1 MKQVL
6 ATAFCT
12 AVILAGA
19 TTAHAQGKPEKT
31 NVTMAFASTGVT
43 YLPGILAESLG
54 YYKEVGLH
62 VNIAAF
68 SGGSKALASMMGG
81 SADVV
86 SGAYSHTIELAAKNQ
101 HLVTFAVQ
109 VNCPGWLFGIGKKDF
124 STVKSIADLK
134 GKRIGVSAPGSSTN
148 QAVSYMLAKA
158 GVSPKDVSIIG
169 VGTSAGAVA
178 AIESG
183 EIDALIVN
191 DPAATLLVQRGNMK
205 PLADFQ
211 SREGTRKVFGGDYP
225 EASLYTKQEF
235 LDHNPNTIQALTTA
249 IVKAEHWMAK
259 ATPTEIWAKVPTEF
273 RGQNQKEYE
282 QALQNSRAC
291 ISTDGMMDPAGPK
304 VVEDVLATALPNITA
319 AHVDLSKTY
328 TNKFVIEANKGLAK

>member
-1 MKQVL
+1 MKQILATFLCAAVL
-6 ATAFCT
+6 AT
-12 AVILAGA
+12 GA
-19 TTAHAQGKPEKT
+19 TAAQAQGKLEKT
-31 NVTMAFASTGVT
+31 NITISFASTGVT

-54 YYKEVGLH
+54 YYKEAGLH
-62 VNIAAF
+62 VKIAAF

-101 HLVTFAVQ
+101 HLVNFVVQ

-124 STVKSIADLK
+124 ASVKSIADLK

-148 QAVSYMLAKA
+148 QAVNYMLAKA
-158 GVSPKDVSIIG
+158 GVNPKDVSIIG
-169 VGTSAGAVA
+169 VGQSAGAVA

-183 EIDALIVN
+183 EIDALIIN
-191 DPAATLLVQRGNMK
+191 DPAATLLKSSGNMK

-211 SREGTRKVFGGDYP
+211 SREGTHKVFGGDYP
-225 EASLYTKQEF
+225 EASLYSKQSF
-235 LDHNPNTIQALTTA
+235 VDANPNTVQALATA
-249 IVKAEHWMAK
+249 IVKTEHWMAK
-259 ATPTEIWAKVPTEF
+259 ATPAEIWAKVPPEF
-273 RGQNQKEYE
+273 RGKDQKEYE

-304 VVEDVLATALPNITA
+304 VVENVLATALPNIA
-319 AHVDLSKTY
+319 GAHVDLTKTY
-328 TNKFVIEANKGLAK
+328 TNKFAIKANADLSK